1 MGATGK
7 RVPLS
12 IGTAVSSTINSN
24 SVEANLICPQ
34 SMTHK
39 KYLGEPED
47 PHYIPDSPWIER
59 QFFTEDEEAELKA
72 SCKLVLANVPHSDD
86 MSDDPLKYIAAQIQE
101 GKATH
106 QSKTKSD
113 RMSAPAHR
121 IEASKTNSAIQH
133 LLNSNPDTAT
143 PSDSSHRDTISTQ
156 DYSTPLTSAG
166 FTPGDSARRFSDAAR
181 KSYNST
187 RKPGSSLRNDSQL
200 QKSRTTSNS
209 GLHRSFDT
217 TNPSLETEA
226 IKRTLRLVTD
236 GSSRPQSG
244 SSLRSMDN
252 VNSLRFSSPDL
263 NKSLPPPPADLS
275 EQLDDP
281 KQQPH
286 ISRLMKTIRKKK
298 SMTALDKGRSL
309 STSDAPPP
317 LPTSSRGKAT
327 QPSKPAVPKTSFAPQ
342 TSQEEPSKKRF
353 RLRLF
358 TRRHHQPANV
368 LVS

>member
-1 MGATGK
+1 MPATGK

-12 IGTAVSSTINSN
+12 IDTAVSSIPLP
-24 SVEANLICPQ
+24 EIAKAHLIFGQ
-34 SMTHK
+34 SKTHK
-39 KYLGEPED
+39 KYLGEPDD

-59 QFFTEDEEAELKA
+59 QFFSDEEEAELKC
-72 SCKLVLANVPHSDD
+72 SCTLVLANVPHSDD

-101 GKATH
+101 GKTTQ
-106 QSKTKSD
+106 QSKIKSESVSVPVQRVD
-113 RMSAPAHR
+113 
-121 IEASKTNSAIQH
+121 ASKTNSVTQH
-133 LLNSNPDTAT
+133 FLNLNSDTAT
-143 PSDSSHRDTISTQ
+143 PSESSNRDTLSTH
-156 DYSTPLTSAG
+156 DYATPLTSAG
-166 FTPGDSARRFSDAAR
+166 FTPGDSVRRFSDAAR

-187 RKPGSSLRNDSQL
+187 KKPGSSLRNESQL
-200 QKSRTTSNS
+200 QTKSRTTSNS

-236 GSSRPQSG
+236 NYSRPQSG

-263 NKSLPPPPADLS
+263 NKSLPPPPGEPLDIS
-275 EQLDDP
+275 DDP
-281 KQQPH
+281 KQPH

-298 SMTALDKGRSL
+298 SMTALDKGRSF

-317 LPTSSRGKAT
+317 LPTTTRSREAHSSKAE
-327 QPSKPAVPKTSFAPQ
+327 VPKTSYPQ
-342 TSQEEPSKKRF
+342 AREEEPSKKRF

-358 TRRHHQPANV
+358 TRRHHRPADV
-368 LVS
+368 LVT